1 MINDKI
7 GTATVLTPMPA
18 MPFKKKAT
26 NATMGR
32 ERISVNEFT
41 MVACFQR
48 AL

>member
-1 MINDKI
+1 MINDKT

-32 ERISVNEFT
+32 DRISLMDINGDF
-41 MVACFQR
+41 FQEV
-48 AL
+48 L